1 MKKLLVL
8 VICLSF
14 LLLGCNSAAEPYLF
28 ENRGKSIDCIELLFY
43 PWIEDE
49 NEPFMEFVLIR
60 ELSAEEI
67 PVFMEELYAL
77 PSSFVYGSPLRNYGS
92 YIARVS
98 YENGDTE
105 YFASRHIELVK
116 AGEEPYAVGVYSFT
130 GNSFDELFLEY
141 AGNLDYLLKE

>member
-8 VICLSF
+8 AICLSF
-14 LLLGCNSAAEPYLF
+14 LLLACVPNREPYPF
-28 ENRGKSIDCIELLFY
+28 ENRDEPIAGIELLYY
-43 PWIEDE
+43 PWIKNE

-67 PVFMEELYAL
+67 PVFMEQLYAL
-77 PSSFVYGSPLRNYGS
+77 PSSFVHGSPLGNYGS

-130 GNSFDELFLEY
+130 GDSFDELFLEY
-141 AGNLDYLLKE
+141 TGDINDLIE